1 MFKMKGPTFF
11 KSPFKTNVPTKE
23 ESKQK
28 ALRKMRSTINE
39 MDDADDR
46 GDELT
51 ANIAQTSA
59 KKQRKEGNRI
69 YYGKK

>member
-1 MFKMKGPTFF
+1 MKGFPTHAGV
-11 KSPFKTNVPTKE
+11 SPMKDTVPTKE

-28 ALRKMRSTINE
+28 ALTKLQSTTNE

-59 KKQRKEGNRI
+59 RKQRKEGSKL
-69 YYGKK
+69 YGKK